1 MNGKYNKPDN
11 DGITSEQLSPINQFR
26 SEFSAEMQQSL
37 GEASYSNQKD
47 DLDEADEDGIQ

>member
-37 GEASYSNQKD
+37 GEATYSNQKD